1 MSGAPASLGRITGA
15 ARLGGIVGNPV
26 RHSLSPVIHNAWL
39 EAGGIDGAYVAFAPE
54 DAAGFRTLV
63 AAGRA
68 GLIAG
73 VNVTAPFKEQAFALA
88 DEVGPAARLTGSAN
102 ILVFEDGRVRADS
115 ADPDQI
121 AGLFNAIDREF
132 GRLDVLVNN
141 AAIIAR
147 QSRLEDLAFERMQ
160 RIFAVNSLG
169 PMLCAQQAARRMS
182 QRHNGRGGA
191 IINISSAAAR
201 LGSPNEYVDYAASK
215 GALESFTI
223 GFSKEVA
230 REGIRVNCVRPG
242 HIYTEM
248 HASGGEP
255 GRVDRIKDTV
265 PMGRGGQ
272 PEEVARAIL
281 WLAGAEA
288 SYVTGTFVDVT
299 GGK

>member
-1 MSGAPASLGRITGA
+1 MATDSPAPVILITGGSRGVGA
-15 ARLGGIVGNPV
+15 ATAQLAAAHGYDVAISYVSN
-26 RHSLSPVIHNAWL
+26 
-39 EAGGIDGAYVAFAPE
+39 EAAAQAVVADVQAQ
-54 DAAGFRTLV
+54 
-63 AAGRA
+63 GRR
-68 GLIAG
+68 
-73 VNVTAPFKEQAFALA
+73 ALA
-88 DEVGPAARLTGSAN
+88 VL
-102 ILVFEDGRVRADS
+102 ADS
-115 ADPDQI
+115 ADPEQV
-121 AGLFNAIDREF
+121 AGLFAAIDREF

-147 QSRLEDLAFERMQ
+147 QSRLEDLSHERMQ
-160 RIFAVNSLG
+160 RIFAVNSIG

-182 QRHNGRGGA
+182 QRHGGRGGA
-191 IINISSAAAR
+191 IVNISSGAAR

-272 PEEVARAIL
+272 PDEVARAIL

-288 SYVTGTFVDVT
+288 SYVTGTFIDVT